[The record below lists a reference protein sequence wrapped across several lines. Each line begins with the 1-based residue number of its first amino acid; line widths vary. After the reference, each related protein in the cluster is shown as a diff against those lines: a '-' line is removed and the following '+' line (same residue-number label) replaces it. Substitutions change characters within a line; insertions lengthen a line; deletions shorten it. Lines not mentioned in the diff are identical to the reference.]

1 MIKYQN
7 AIPTKHAK
15 LIAWVENWA
24 KICEPDQVYWCDG
37 SQAEYDRLCDEMVAS
52 GLATRLNPAKKPNS
66 LLFRSDPSDVARV
79 EGRTYIASE
88 KQEDAGPTNNW
99 IDPKELKKTMLELYT
114 AARCT

>member
-1 MIKYQN
+1 MVFARTTETQLFKGEKVMIKYQN

-52 GLATRLNPAKKPNS
+52 GLATRMNPAKKPN
-66 LLFRSDPSDVARV
+66 LA
-79 EGRTYIASE
+79 
-88 KQEDAGPTNNW
+88 N
-99 IDPKELKKTMLELYT
+99 
-114 AARCT
+114 